1 MPVAAVTSGSGI
13 FILGMERRTIRTT
26 ATISADV
33 VFDDREFHRRQSN
46 AGDRPGN
53 YLPTALNRR
62 AHCDDKAEGLSY
74 ALNLEGRRNRSK
86 RCGIPDNMQV

>member
-13 FILGMERRTIRTT
+13 FILGMERRRIRTT

-33 VFDDREFHRRQSN
+33 VFDDREFRRRQSN

-53 YLPTALNRR
+53 NLPTELNRR
-62 AHCDDKAEGLSY
+62 ARCDDKAEGLSY